1 MKLAYVDSSVITAI
15 VFSEA
20 SGAGCTT
27 QLRPFDAVL
36 ASPLLEAE
44 VRSAARRESVEVG
57 PDWFLGIQWVHT
69 TRGLGAELNRIL
81 GHGYLRGADS
91 WHLATAL
98 SVTDQPAEMEFLT
111 LDVRQREFARMLG
124 FRVESLAF

>member
-20 SGAGCTT
+20 PGAECTT
-27 QLRPFDAVL
+27 QLRRFDEVI

-44 VRSAARRESVEVG
+44 VRSAARRESVEVSL
-57 PDWFLGIQWVHT
+57 DWFIAIQWVHT
-69 TRGLGAELNRIL
+69 TRGLGAELDRIL
-81 GHGYLRGADS
+81 ECGYLRGADC

-124 FRVESLAF
+124 FRVKTLPF